1 MTEQTLQGKN
11 ALITG
16 GSSGIG
22 EHTALELARM
32 GANVTIIGRS
42 AERTTAAA
50 QRIRQAIA
58 ATSNGHP
65 PATVTTIPLFPQPM
79 RLYVRGVAGPGGDTR

>member
-1 MTEQTLQGKN
+1 MSEQPLQGKN
-11 ALITG
+11 ALVTG
-16 GSSGIG
+16 GSNGIG

-50 QRIRQAIA
+50 QRTHTARNTAPC
-58 ATSNGHP
+58 TSWSTT
-65 PATVTTIPLFPQPM
+65 PAVSS
-79 RLYVRGVAGPGGDTR
+79 